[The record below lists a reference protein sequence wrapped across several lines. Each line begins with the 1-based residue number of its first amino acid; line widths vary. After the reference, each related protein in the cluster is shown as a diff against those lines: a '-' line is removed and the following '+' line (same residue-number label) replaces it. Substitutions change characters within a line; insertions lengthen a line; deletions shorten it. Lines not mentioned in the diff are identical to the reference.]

1 MLAINDAGILFG
13 DPPELDV
20 TEFGFAIDASL
31 PRL

>member
-1 MLAINDAGILFG
+1 MLAINDGGILFY

-20 TEFGFAIDASL
+20 TEAGLAIDASL